1 MSPCF
6 AFFISQILQSLGL
19 GVDLISTNYPECLA
33 KAGRALAL
41 RLPGDPEVVDTAPA
55 SVVAVNTET
64 EADAEDSK
72 KRELAGES
80 ERSSKRPRI
89 DYSNPHSLPQPAAS
103 LDAADVAGQSACANK
118 RGPGKHAAKA
128 VAPSEAD
135 FPMAKCEM
143 NLWDVKYRKDTR
155 PLVSFASLFN
165 SFTIAV
171 FSLSLPLC
179 LRCYSSRV
187 ARATVAATTPALTS
201 TTCT

>member
-1 MSPCF
+1 M
-6 AFFISQILQSLGL
+6 
-19 GVDLISTNYPECLA
+19 DLISTNYPECLA

-41 RLPGDPEVVDTAPA
+41 RLPGDATEAEDTAPT
-55 SVVAVNTET
+55 SVVAASAET
-64 EADAEDSK
+64 EAEAEDSK

-80 ERSSKRPRI
+80 ERSTKRPRI

-135 FPMAKCEM
+135 FPIAKCEM

-155 PLVSFASLFN
+155 PLVSLNHFSQHFATITFISDWYSCSCCC
-165 SFTIAV
+165 SF
-171 FSLSLPLC
+171 S
-179 LRCYSSRV
+179 
-187 ARATVAATTPALTS
+187 
-201 TTCT
+201 